1 MALPIFQDSGLKP
14 IYDKVAAGVRLDRED
29 GLALF
34 HSADLLGVGALAQI
48 VRERLHGHKAFY
60 IYNQHLNYSNI
71 CINGCK
77 FCAFGRK
84 AGDPG
89 AYEMSLEE
97 IFAKIAARAHEP
109 ITEVHIVGGCH
120 PDLPFSYYLE
130 MLRGI
135 KKLRPGVH
143 LQAFTAVE
151 VAHLAGKAGLS
162 VADTLQALQEAGL
175 GSLPGG
181 GAEVFSPRIRQHL
194 CPEKLSPEGWLGVA
208 QTAHRLGLNTNATML
223 YGHVETLEERVDH
236 LVRLREAQDETQG
249 FLAFIPL
256 AFHPQNTG
264 LSELTGPS
272 AIDDLKTLAVS
283 RLLLDNIPH
292 IKAFWVMLGP
302 KMAQISLC
310 FGVDDVDGTVMEE
323 RITHMAGAQTP
334 QGLTRKQLRALI
346 REAGCEPV
354 ERDTLYKIV
363 ASGQLS
369 VASDQGLG
377 VSIKG

>member
-1 MALPIFQDSGLKP
+1 MVFSGFQDPALQP
-14 IYDKVAAGVRLDRED
+14 IHEKVAAGVRLDQDD
-29 GLALF
+29 GCTLF
-34 HSADLLGVGALAQI
+34 ASSDLLGVGYLAQT
-48 VRERLHGHKAFY
+48 VRERLHGRRAYY

-71 CINGCK
+71 CVNRCR

-89 AYEMSLEE
+89 AYEMSLAE
-97 IFAKIAARAHEP
+97 IYTRVEARLHAP
-109 ITEVHIVGGCH
+109 ITEIHIVGGCH
-120 PDLPFSYYLE
+120 PELPFSFYLD
-130 MLRGI
+130 MLSGI
-135 KKLRPGVH
+135 KRLRPEVH

-151 VAHLAGKAGLS
+151 VAHLAQQAGLTI
-162 VADTLQALQEAGL
+162 AEALSALREAGL

-181 GAEVFSPRIRQHL
+181 GAEVFSPRIRQRL
-194 CPEKLSPEGWLGVA
+194 CPEKLSPEGWLEVA
-208 QTAHRLGLNTNATML
+208 QTPHRLGVNTNATML
-223 YGHVETLEERVDH
+223 YGHVETLEERVEH
-236 LVRLREAQDETQG
+236 LLRLRSAQDETGG

-264 LSELTGPS
+264 LSDLPGPS

-283 RLLLDNIPH
+283 RLLLDNFPH

-302 KMAQISLC
+302 KLAQISLC

-334 QGLTRKQLRALI
+334 QGLTRSQLRALI

-363 ASGQLS
+363 AS
-369 VASDQGLG
+369 DQ
-377 VSIKG
+377 

>member
-1 MALPIFQDSGLKP
+1 M
-14 IYDKVAAGVRLDRED
+14 AAGARLDRED

-34 HSADLLGVGALAQI
+34 QSADLLGVGALAQM
-48 VRERLHGHKAFY
+48 VRERLHGNKAFY
-60 IYNQHLNYSNI
+60 IYNQHINYSNI
-71 CINGCK
+71 CVNGCK
-77 FCAFGRK
+77 FCAFSRK
-84 AGDPG
+84 AGEPG
-89 AYEMSLEE
+89 AYEMSLAEILGKVEE
-97 IFAKIAARAHEP
+97 RAHEP
-109 ITEVHIVGGCH
+109 ITEIHIVGGCH
-120 PDLPFSYYLE
+120 PDLPFSFYLE

-135 KKLRPGVH
+135 KKLRPEVH

-151 VAHLAGKAGLS
+151 IAHLADKAGMS
-162 VADTLQALQEAGL
+162 VPDTLLALKEAGL

-181 GAEVFSPRIRQHL
+181 GAEVFSPRVRQHL

-208 QTAHRLGLNTNATML
+208 QTAHRLGLNSNATML
-223 YGHVETLEERVDH
+223 YGHMETLEERVDH
-236 LVRLREAQDETQG
+236 LVRLRDAQDETQG

-264 LSELTGPS
+264 LS
-272 AIDDLKTLAVS
+272 DLS
-283 RLLLDNIPH
+283 RPQRHRRFEDPGGLPADAGQHPPHQGLLGD
-292 IKAFWVMLGP
+292 AGA

-354 ERDTLYKIV
+354 ERDTLYAV
-363 ASGQLS
+363 
-369 VASDQGLG
+369 
-377 VSIKG
+377 VSSQ